1 MLGPE
6 EAKEQL
12 KQFENPNGYLE
23 AGVRV
28 SGFWSKLKDIG
39 AGLLEGA
46 ERTYGGWNAEN
57 QAKWKAAKTAFEQL
71 GDKDRLKLLN
81 ALFQVS
87 VIMSMQAGRCRR
99 KAPTMWAT

>member
-1 MLGPE
+1 LLSPD
-6 EAKEQL
+6 EAKQQL

-23 AGVRV
+23 AGIRV

-39 AGLLEGA
+39 AGLLGGA

-57 QAKWKAAKTAFEQL
+57 QAKWEAAKSAFEQL

-81 ALFQVS
+81 ALFPGIGHYVDASWQ
-87 VIMSMQAGRCRR
+87 MQRSCAI
-99 KAPTMWAT
+99 WI

>member
-6 EAKEQL
+6 EAKERL

-46 ERTYGGWNAEN
+46 ERTYGGWNAEKGEHN
-57 QAKWKAAKTAFEQL
+57 
-71 GDKDRLKLLN
+71 
-81 ALFQVS
+81 
-87 VIMSMQAGRCRR
+87 
-99 KAPTMWAT
+99 P